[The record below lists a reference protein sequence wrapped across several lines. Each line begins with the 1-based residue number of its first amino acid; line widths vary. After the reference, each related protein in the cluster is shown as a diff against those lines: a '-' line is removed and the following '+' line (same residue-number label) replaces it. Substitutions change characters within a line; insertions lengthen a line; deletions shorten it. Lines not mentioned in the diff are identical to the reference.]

1 MEHVYL
7 LKRLTGT
14 ALTTL
19 SYCLFAFMLVTYI
32 IEVKAKRSATSTQM
46 TDTLVETWL

>member
-14 ALTTL
+14 VLTTL
-19 SYCLFAFMLVTYI
+19 SCLFAFMLVTYMI
-32 IEVKAKRSATSTQM
+32 DVKAKRSATSTQM